1 MRKNTLGKKL
11 LSLALAVTVVGSGFA
26 FYGAKDSE
34 DAYAVS
40 GKPSIE
46 KTDYDGKGK
55 VEVEFYGDVKYYNT
69 KVTVTKLSTGQT
81 YNAEIIKKDSDDIE
95 FISPSYTSGCKYKYT
110 ISGVKKYRASS
121 YTSVSGYFTV
131 PKATTIKIEEI
142 EYDAEDREL
151 SVDFKTRVNW
161 KNPTVN
167 VYSTSGTY
175 ICSGRILEKDSDGIE
190 VRLSKSLSYGKKYT
204 CKISGVKAKTASEY
218 KTISKK
224 FYAVD

>member
-26 FYGAKDSE
+26 LYGAKDSE
-34 DAYAVS
+34 DAYAAS
-40 GKPSIE
+40 SKPSIE
-46 KTDYDGKGK
+46 KTEYDGKGK

-69 KVTVTKLSTGQT
+69 KVTVTKLSTGKT
-81 YNAEIIKKDSDDIE
+81 YTADILKKDSDDIE
-95 FISPSYTSGCKYKYT
+95 FLSPSYTSGCKYKYT
-110 ISGVKKYRASS
+110 ISGIKKYGGSS

-131 PKATTIKIEEI
+131 PKATSIKIEDI

-204 CKISGVKAKTASEY
+204 CKISGVKARTASEY